1 MANKDSN
8 SSERVHVRC
17 ESCGEQYQ
25 ISRKAVGRKAK
36 CRCGHVF
43 IVPQQQSNACDST
56 APGTQMSLIV
66 AQTQAPEPKMPRIL
80 RVTVFVSLL
89 LAGFLVSG
97 SHTAKVISRGRATG
111 NYNLGPLPIDRDSL
125 FNSPAAAV
133 FGFVAGNVA
142 SAVALSWAFGFWG
155 RRTRSSS
162 PATSGVIAQSHPREP
177 MTAWTLRWAVLA
189 GAMLVC
195 LLVTGSYARGLI
207 SNYEDAKRFSAG
219 PIGYVYRDALRYP
232 PEVVIVGLVAWNAVF
247 AFTLS
252 HLLGLW
258 GRRISRL
265 SVFSLAFG
273 LLGLVTYYF
282 LSIPGLACGLD
293 ALKKIRKSGGTLEG
307 RRLAIAG
314 VVVSGIGVLYT
325 CVALAVVLCALL
337 CRI

>member
-162 PATSGVIAQSHPREP
+162 PATSGVIAQSHPRQP

-195 LLVTGSYARGLI
+195 LLVTGSYFHGLRP
-207 SNYEDAKRFSAG
+207 Y
-219 PIGYVYRDALRYP
+219 
-232 PEVVIVGLVAWNAVF
+232 VAWNAVS

-258 GRRISRL
+258 GRKISRL
-265 SVFSLAFG
+265 SVFSVAFG
-273 LLGLVTYYF
+273 LLGFVTSF
-282 LSIPGLACGLD
+282 PLGIPGLACGLD

-307 RRLAIAG
+307 RQLAIAG
-314 VVVSGIGVLYT
+314 VVVSSIGVLHCMFT
-325 CVALAVVLCALL
+325 PGF
-337 CRI
+337 